1 MTLSWFPG
9 GRSGKTTLL
18 FIALSLIASTVVLLA
33 SPKNWF
39 LAELTPGS
47 ADWAARDCA
56 YNERNRNDISLT
68 QDDCRLTEGDGRPVY
83 LIGDSNA
90 AHHSN
95 GLMLASERLERPLF
109 VRYAGSCPTVPVSMT
124 SEAGKHEMEE
134 RDADNRCLPWLDF
147 VRSELENAE
156 DGSVLLTMS
165 PTYWNEEYVAV
176 STLSNSARSNQKVIL
191 EEALLEQVK
200 EISAMGHQVVL
211 ISPMVWPQFVC
222 RETLVNLIH
231 GQICSSATD
240 GISRWNADAL
250 SSFRQV
256 ARELPVK
263 LVDLTEVQ
271 CPHMKCVRTL
281 GGVTVYSLGYS
292 HLSAEFGTLTSPRFL
307 EILEV
312 VD

>member
-1 MTLSWFPG
+1 MTRSWFPS
-9 GRSGKTTLL
+9 GRSATKTLL

-39 LAELTPGS
+39 LTELTPGS
-47 ADWAARDCA
+47 ADWAARDCI
-56 YNERNRNDISLT
+56 YSERNRNDISLT
-68 QDDCRLTEGDGRPVY
+68 QDDCKLTEGDGQPVY

-95 GLMLASERLERPLF
+95 GLMLASERSERPLF

-147 VRSELENAE
+147 VRSELENAK
-156 DGSVLLTMS
+156 DGTVFLSMS
-165 PTYWNEEYVAV
+165 PTYWSEEYVAI
-176 STLSNSARSNQKVIL
+176 STLSKSARNNQKVIL

-200 EISAMGHQVVL
+200 EISTMGHQVVL

-222 RETLVNLIH
+222 RETLVNLILE
-231 GQICSSATD
+231 QICSPTTD
-240 GISRWNADAL
+240 GISKWNADAL
-250 SSFRQV
+250 SSYRQV
-256 ARELPVK
+256 ARESAGK

-271 CPHMKCVRTL
+271 CPHMKCERTV
-281 GGVTVYSLGYS
+281 GAVPVYSLGYS

-312 VD
+312 MD